1 MTKAKNCAYARRA
14 LQTAFFAGIAASAIA
29 EPPPGIGVLAP
40 TDDPA
45 LSPEA
50 GSGLLP
56 SFGTDPF
63 DMDWYTIDGGGAT
76 YLTGGTYELG
86 ATLGQPDAGTL
97 SDGSVFEFA
106 GGFWGGV
113 NAPITCYANCDGST
127 TDPALTAA
135 DFICFLNRFRAADPY
150 ANCDGSVT
158 PLVFSAN
165 DFSCFLNK
173 FRAGC
178 P

>member
-1 MTKAKNCAYARRA
+1 MAH
-14 LQTAFFAGIAASAIA
+14 A
-29 EPPPGIGVLAP
+29 EPGIGILAP
-40 TDDPA
+40 SADPA
-45 LSPEA
+45 TPTDTSSGI
-50 GSGLLP
+50 GSGVLP
-56 SFGTDPF
+56 AFGADPF
-63 DMDWYTIDGGGAT
+63 DMDWFTIDGGGAT

-86 ATLGQPDAGTL
+86 ATLGQPDAGPL
-97 SDGSVFEFA
+97 SDGVDLDLS
-106 GGFWGGV
+106 GGFWSGV

-127 TDPALTAA
+127 DDPALTAA
-135 DFICFLNRFRAADPY
+135 DFACFLARFRAADPY